1 MNSLIKI
8 SLSTIVL
15 STLAFSQTTMCFKE
29 NHTDLTTLEK
39 VALDGGECKSQYSL
53 KDMKNDGWRVD
64 DIKINN
70 NNYIYILKKG
80 TTSTAF
86 VNTNANISQEDLEKR
101 VLARLEAKKEKEKK
115 EKKIEEKIA
124 SSENGKNIYINKCQ
138 VCHGEKGLKEP
149 GMSSKIANQT
159 FEEYEGSIKGY
170 RNGTY
175 DLGSAVQ
182 MSSYAYAISEQD
194 MKDTYNYLQ
203 SLK

>member
-1 MNSLIKI
+1 MNSLLKI
-8 SLSTIVL
+8 SLSTLAL
-15 STLAFSQTTMCFKE
+15 STLTFAQTTMCFKE
-29 NHTDLTTLEK
+29 NHTNLATLETT
-39 VALDGGECKSQYSL
+39 ALDGGECKSQYSL
-53 KDMKNDGWRVD
+53 TDMKNNGWRVD

-70 NNYIYILKKG
+70 SNYIYILKKG

-86 VNTNANISQEDLEKR
+86 VNTNSNISQEELEKR

-115 EKKIEEKIA
+115 EKEIEEKIA
-124 SSENGKNIYINKCQ
+124 STNNGKDIYINKCQ

-149 GMSSKIANQT
+149 GMSSKIAKQT

-175 DLGSAVQ
+175 DLGTAVQ
-182 MSSYAYAISEQD
+182 MSSYAYAVSEQD
-194 MKDTYNYLQ
+194 IKDTYNYLQ